1 MDPSRRARTALVGEA
16 AAALRRALPRPPR
29 WLLASRFGADF
40 LGDAARRAPPH
51 EVTLP
56 DGAGRLLARAIELPR
71 APLLALDYEATG
83 PAPLPP
89 SFGEA
94 LPLLVGGKLGCRGAL
109 HLLSGQ
115 GLAGFGAAPAITAV
129 GDWLRFGDDDPLR
142 WLDAAALGARFP
154 ELRGGANGRDL
165 AARSGGAA
173 VLARHGAARRVVAAT
188 RRGPSGPTDAELA
201 ALSRLG
207 AEIVVEGSAAELVAA
222 RHQGLRF
229 VALAL
234 VLDDVAQSPLAD
246 PSALADAAATLLP
259 RVARLL
265 PELIAALESDDGAG
279 AAESR

>member
-1 MDPSRRARTALVGEA
+1 VL
-16 AAALRRALPRPPR
+16 AAAL
-29 WLLASRFGADF
+29 
-40 LGDAARRAPPH
+40 
-51 EVTLP
+51 
-56 DGAGRLLARAIELPR
+56 
-71 APLLALDYEATG
+71 
-83 PAPLPP
+83 
-89 SFGEA
+89 GEA

-109 HLLSGQ
+109 PLLSGQ
-115 GLAGFGAAPAITAV
+115 GLAGFGGAPALATV

-165 AARSGGAA
+165 AARSDGAA

-265 PELIAALESDDGAG
+265 PELIGALEADDGGVDSRGG